1 MESGVISVVVP
12 VYNSAMYLDKCIQSI
27 LKQSYPNWEL
37 ILVDDGSSDSSP
49 SICDDFVRQDNRV
62 RVVHIPNGG
71 VSNARNVG
79 IQRATGEY
87 IAFVDS
93 DDYVDKDFLEEL
105 VKGMEKN
112 NSDLCVSPLSPEHLG
127 SSFEIRIA
135 PDYEKELLFLF
146 QNFLLFGPMVKLYR
160 LEIIRNYQ
168 ISFPKGISYGEDLLF
183 NLDYLSVIDRICYI
197 NQCGYHYVLD
207 NTESL
212 SRKVRWNMFY
222 NEMMLHQRLM
232 NWLQKKHLWTESFK
246 KNVADRVYDT
256 SYNALMLFYRSD
268 CTASVKESYS
278 QIKRIV
284 ENPLLRTLLPLADS
298 NGYAKWAVSGLEH
311 RNAVLL
317 TTLSMIKR
325 RKKCLLR

>member
-1 MESGVISVVVP
+1 MVQRSVSVIVP
-12 VYNSAMYLDKCIQSI
+12 IYNSKNYLKKCVLSI
-27 LKQSYPNWEL
+27 LNQTYTNIEVIL
-37 ILVDDGSSDSSP
+37 IDDGSSDGSSK
-49 SICDDFVRQDNRV
+49 ICDDFAIQDNRV
-62 RVVHIPNGG
+62 KVVHIPNGG

-79 IQRATGEY
+79 IQHATGEY

-93 DDYVDKDFLEEL
+93 DDYIDEDFLETL
-105 VKGMEKN
+105 VKGMQKN
-112 NSDLCVSPLSPEHLG
+112 SSDLCVSALSPERLG

-160 LEIIRNYQ
+160 AEMIRKHR

-212 SRKVRWNMFY
+212 SRKVRWNMFD

-232 NWLQKKHLWTESFK
+232 DWLKEKHLWTESFQK
-246 KNVADRVYDT
+246 YMADRIFDT

-284 ENPLLRTLLPLADS
+284 EDPLLHVLLPLADTG
-298 NGYAKWAVSGLEH
+298 GYAKWAIKGLEN
-311 RNAVLL
+311 RKAILL
-317 TTLSMIKR
+317 TTLAMTKR
-325 RKKCLLR
+325 RN